1 MNEIIG
7 IVLAVIVALGGMFF
21 AGRSSQKSKQKKERL
36 DSIEKSNEI
45 EKQHDQK
52 PIDDVR
58 DNSAKWVRGNK
69 R

>member
-7 IVLAVIVALGGMFF
+7 VVLAVIMALAGVFL
-21 AGRSSQKSKQKKERL
+21 AGRSSQKNKQKKERL

-52 PIDDVR
+52 TIDDVR
-58 DNSAKWVRGNK
+58 DNSAKWVRSNK